1 MLASTATMTASAAGM
16 AAATVRGSTTGR
28 SAIAITMHIVSAII
42 TTATAA
48 PPPPHTPPHK
58 NTVTP
63 PDITSVAIIT
73 VAAHETHATRQDGQH
88 HDGQPD
94 FDPANQTVRK
104 IQHRTLFDFHI
115 R

>member
-48 PPPPHTPPHK
+48 PPP
-58 NTVTP
+58 TVTP